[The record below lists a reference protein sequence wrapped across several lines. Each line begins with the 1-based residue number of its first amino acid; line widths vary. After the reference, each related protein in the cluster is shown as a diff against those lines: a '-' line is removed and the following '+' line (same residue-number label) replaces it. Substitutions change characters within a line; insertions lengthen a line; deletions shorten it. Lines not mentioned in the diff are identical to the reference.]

1 MKCPHGTFTTL
12 EHCPECDADDIGK
25 DYLTIPNFLRNKDN
39 RVAELEADNAQLQER
54 LAHAHATYNAADRGQ
69 RKAEAENELLKGEA
83 KDSEM
88 LFGAGW
94 QETLKGVHGDPS
106 EFAHSQV
113 TKLAGDVA
121 ERDQQLTIARVALEW
136 YANRRTYVMGSSWG
150 CIDERPVDDDKG
162 EIAREALEKMDG
174 K

>member
-121 ERDQQLTIARVALEW
+121 ERDQQLTIARVALEHTRILAES
-136 YANRRTYVMGSSWG
+136 YTMVGTIEAMLEVVRR
-150 CIDERPVDDDKG
+150 IDDA
-162 EIAREALEKMDG
+162 AREALEAMDG